1 MSQLTVTLP
10 DTLQQ
15 ELSALAQFEGV
26 PLNQYILYAL
36 TRQVALAY
44 RAWKLPEANVQTQQ
58 GEFSALLAQLG
69 EASPQAVQQVL
80 QEREPAPAESELSKA
95 AMRRLQEKLLLK
107 QPGRVR

>member
-15 ELSALAQFEGV
+15 ELSALAHYEGV

-44 RAWKLPEANVQTQQ
+44 RAWKLPEADVQTQQ
-58 GEFSALLAQLG
+58 QAFSALLAQLG
-69 EASPQAVQQVL
+69 EATPDAVQQVL
-80 QEREPAPAESELSKA
+80 QERETAPAETELSKT

-107 QPGRVR
+107 PT